1 MRTDAGKLRPALFAA
16 LLFSAS
22 PAAWALDERWSV
34 SFTLGGHLP
43 SLGHLDN
50 GLYKAPFLGTATIL
64 VREGSTGGGGG
75 DGEDANETETLPFR
89 YDNEIG
95 SVGVMPF
102 GGVEFTWHAN
112 DRHAFIFGLGS
123 MEHVSSGRNLGNL
136 PVQQYFASNVVEG
149 ERRGKISYNEY
160 TLGWRYTFHRR
171 NNFRMYSRMTIHEV
185 FDIDYREEWTFLF
198 IDSPID
204 DLIGVRR
211 NMVTEADSASLF
223 MGQIGIGGE
232 WFLNDWFSIGLE
244 GGYVLGERKFSL
256 REVDQRDDFAAGDA
270 INRLGLPFRQ
280 MPDGTLGFL
289 NPGTTVEDLED
300 QATRD
305 SFYTPIRLAF
315 DGWKVGFRVNI
326 YF

>member
-1 MRTDAGKLRPALFAA
+1 MNIDAGKSGSALIAA
-16 LLFSAS
+16 LLLFAGS
-22 PAAWALDERWSV
+22 PSAWALDERWGV
-34 SFTLGGHLP
+34 SFSLGGHLP

-64 VREGSTGGGGG
+64 VREGSTGGGG

-89 YDNEIG
+89 YDNEID
-95 SVGVMPF
+95 SVGVMPY
-102 GGVEFTWHAN
+102 GGVEFSWHAN
-112 DRHAFIFGLGS
+112 DRHAFIFGIGS

-136 PVQQYFASNVVEG
+136 PVQQYFASNVVQG
-149 ERRGKISYNEY
+149 DRRGKISYNEY
-160 TLGWRYTFHRR
+160 TIGWRYTFLRR
-171 NNFRMYSRMTIHEV
+171 GGFRMYSRMTVHEV

-198 IDSPID
+198 IESPID

-244 GGYVLGERKFSL
+244 GGYVVGEREFSL

-300 QATRD
+300 AATRD

-315 DGWKVGFRVNI
+315 DGWKVGLRVSI